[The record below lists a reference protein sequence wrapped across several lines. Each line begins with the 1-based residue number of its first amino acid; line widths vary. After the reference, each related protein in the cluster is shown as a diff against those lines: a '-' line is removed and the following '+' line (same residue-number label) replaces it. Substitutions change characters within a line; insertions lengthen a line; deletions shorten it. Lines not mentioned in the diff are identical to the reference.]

1 MVIIGDRGNLVVK
14 GYDDRQV
21 YLYSHW
27 GGTNL
32 PGTLSRALVAGE
44 SRWNDEAYLARV
56 IFAHMIEGRPVDD
69 TTGYGI
75 SARLGDNEHA
85 ILVVNAVQQTVEVW
99 AADWSG
105 DPSEDTWQQSYP
117 IQTWIDMYGPETS
130 WGYLLPEDEFERLI
144 DPTKTEV
151 TA

>member
-1 MVIIGDRGNLVVK
+1 MGDRGNIVVK

-21 YLYSHW
+21 FLYSHW

-32 PGTLSRALVAGE
+32 PGILSRALKTGE
-44 SRWNDEAYLARV
+44 ARWNDEAYIARI
-56 IFAHMIEGRPVDD
+56 IFAHMIEGCRVDA
-69 TTGYGI
+69 TTGFGI
-75 SARLGDNEHA
+75 SAGLGDNEHA

-99 AADWSG
+99 AASWTG
-105 DPSEDTWQQSYP
+105 DPASGSWEQSYP

-144 DPTKTEV
+144 DPAKTEV